1 MCVLGAPLRLSR
13 RLGAGAEVGA
23 VEVAVDEE
31 ESSAAAADLEAP
43 PLEGIFGRP
52 LLVEEEEVADG
63 TEDLAVELESVLLPG
78 EAGPG
83 ADEGDAAEDPA
94 AA

>member
-1 MCVLGAPLRLSR
+1 MRLSR
-13 RLGAGAEVGA
+13 RLGAGAEGGA

-31 ESSAAAADLEAP
+31 EGSAAAAAADLEAP

-63 TEDLAVELESVLLPG
+63 TDDLAVELESVLLPG

-94 AA
+94 AV